1 MLLTKTM
8 PFFVG
13 LPLLSVFLCAAPVAG
28 GTLQE
33 LSCWLEKTGGEMIGK
48 AARKMHDGRIV
59 YAPQVGDWYK
69 AAWLRDY
76 VMMLEGGLV
85 PKERQNAVAELFLSA
100 VTPEGEGFDCIKFDG
115 TVVRRPGYD
124 TVGDKSVMDGY
135 TYITTLI
142 YETWR
147 QTRDGK
153 WLRPEILDKLAQ
165 MLDAMPHDGK
175 NGLPW
180 IDPAKKRER
189 CPWGFTDSVG
199 KTGNLFFMSL
209 LEIRARR
216 ELASMLRE
224 ARRPDE
230 ADAQMLRARTLSDA
244 ANRVFWDD
252 SEGLYRAATV
262 RCRQHDVWGSAYAI
276 WLGVV
281 PDDRADRIA
290 RYFKDNYGGLV
301 QNGQIRHMPSGQYWD
316 ETCWNKKD
324 HYQNGWFWGTAT
336 GWFCWALE
344 RVDPAL
350 VDQTYNDLISD
361 YRRRG
366 VNERTFGT
374 KTACPDYLA
383 NVALPLQGLRR
394 LIEKRHQPGAAGAV
408 GRFR

>member
-1 MLLTKTM
+1 M

-153 WLRPEILDKLAQ
+153 WLRMESVCGVETKEMRDVTSGAVVAR
-165 MLDAMPHDGK
+165 DCDS
-175 NGLPW
+175 
-180 IDPAKKRER
+180 
-189 CPWGFTDSVG
+189 FT
-199 KTGNLFFMSL
+199 
-209 LEIRARR
+209 
-216 ELASMLRE
+216 
-224 ARRPDE
+224 
-230 ADAQMLRARTLSDA
+230 
-244 ANRVFWDD
+244 
-252 SEGLYRAATV
+252 
-262 RCRQHDVWGSAYAI
+262 C
-276 WLGVV
+276 
-281 PDDRADRIA
+281 
-290 RYFKDNYGGLV
+290 
-301 QNGQIRHMPSGQYWD
+301 
-316 ETCWNKKD
+316 
-324 HYQNGWFWGTAT
+324 
-336 GWFCWALE
+336 ALE
-344 RVDPAL
+344 QFQTAVFLL
-350 VDQTYNDLISD
+350 VD
-361 YRRRG
+361 R
-366 VNERTFGT
+366 
-374 KTACPDYLA
+374 
-383 NVALPLQGLRR
+383 
-394 LIEKRHQPGAAGAV
+394 
-408 GRFR
+408 